1 MDKGDQGVMG
11 QNIGQKQQNDTPQHN
26 QNDTPQSNQN
36 GTGWGSKSLPALHAA
51 FPHTV
56 PVLTGFMALGIAYGV
71 LMQAKGYGVL
81 WAVLM
86 SAIAFCGS
94 MQYVA
99 ITLLTTVFDPV
110 QAFLLSIMVNARH
123 LFYGLSMLEKYR
135 GVGKIKGM
143 LIFMLC
149 DETFSISYAVEP
161 PEGVE
166 RKYFYFWISLLDY
179 GYWVSATLIGGVLGN
194 FLPIN
199 TEGLDFVLTALFV
212 VLFLEQ
218 WKVKE
223 NRAAGVIGMACA
235 VISLIVFGSE
245 NLVIPAMILIMV
257 TLLCGG
263 KTGLL
268 PGLRENGQKN
278 GRSVSKE

>member
-1 MDKGDQGVMG
+1 MELTGEIEKPMSRDTE
-11 QNIGQKQQNDTPQHN
+11 QKLRNCT
-26 QNDTPQSNQN
+26 
-36 GTGWGSKSLPALHAA
+36 ALRKQKRVEKRKQAVSALRAA

-56 PVLTGFMALGIAYGV
+56 PVLTGFMVLGIAYGV

-81 WAVLM
+81 WSVSM
-86 SAIAFCGS
+86 SALAFCGS

-110 QAFLLSIMVNARH
+110 QAFLLSVMVNARH
-123 LFYGLSMLEKYR
+123 LFYGLSMLEKYK
-135 GVGKIKGM
+135 GVGKIKGI

-166 RKYFYFWISLLDY
+166 RKFFYFWISLLDY
-179 GYWVSATLIGGVLGN
+179 GYWVTATFLGGLLGN
-194 FLPIN
+194 VLHFN

-245 NLVIPAMILIMV
+245 NLVIPAMVLILT

-263 KTGLL
+263 KLGPL
-268 PGLRENGQKN
+268 PGLVEKRKD
-278 GRSVSKE
+278 